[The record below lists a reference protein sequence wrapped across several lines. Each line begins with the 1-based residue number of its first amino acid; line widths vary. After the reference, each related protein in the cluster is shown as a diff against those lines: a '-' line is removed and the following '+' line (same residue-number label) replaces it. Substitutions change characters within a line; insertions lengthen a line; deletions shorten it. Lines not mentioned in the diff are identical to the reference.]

1 MGDGLGGGRVVQERG
16 DVCTPVADSCSV
28 WRKPTQYCKKMSL
41 HCCCCS
47 TVAKSCPTPC
57 VPGSL
62 SLTLSQS
69 LFRFTSTELVM
80 LSNSLI
86 LCCPFSFCLP
96 SFLASGSFPV
106 SQLFTSG
113 GPSIGASVQHQSL
126 HSVQFSHS
134 VVSDSL

>member
-1 MGDGLGGGRVVQERG
+1 MDWEVGGWFKREGMYVHLWLIHVLYGGNQHNTVKKCHCIVVAVQQLLSHVRPH
-16 DVCTPVADSCSV
+16 VCQAP
-28 WRKPTQYCKKMSL
+28 
-41 HCCCCS
+41 
-47 TVAKSCPTPC
+47 
-57 VPGSL
+57 L
-62 SLTLSQS
+62 SLTLSQR